1 MEKESHLVERT
12 DFRETIFEVGNC
24 HEHPFFVITYRVLET
39 SLSLGHP
46 WICKGDAKKQTPGYK
61 YIYLHLRDNSKIP
74 ACDSADGDTL
84 YQPRPFLASLTAN
97 LFHCYNPYSKQAVEE
112 ARIQYKRCTSLKQ
125 YMPICHQTWTSENLK
140 SSSWDMSSPVEDSNL
155 TQTKVWVRLE
165 TLRQVLPSRNE
176 WRSAALQQAGN

>member
-1 MEKESHLVERT
+1 MVCGSKSKWKRNPILWRELTLERLFSRLV
-12 DFRETIFEVGNC
+12 IAMSI
-24 HEHPFFVITYRVLET
+24 HFFVITYRVLET

-46 WICKGDAKKQTPGYK
+46 WICKGDAKKQTPGHK

-125 YMPICHQTWTSENLK
+125 YMPMKSIKHEPQKTWSQVHGTCPLQ
-140 SSSWDMSSPVEDSNL
+140 WR
-155 TQTKVWVRLE
+155 TQT
-165 TLRQVLPSRNE
+165 
-176 WRSAALQQAGN
+176 